1 MSRVFKS
8 FRKREWLFL
17 AITVGF
23 VIVQVL
29 LDLKIPEY
37 MSEVTTLVQT
47 EGSAMGD
54 ILTVGGYML
63 LCSILSLAITVV
75 TGFCAARVA
84 TKSCMQMREDVYK
97 KTNSFSMADMSNF
110 SISSLITRTT
120 NDITQVQTVLSMG
133 FVILVRAPFMC
144 IFATQKITSNN
155 PSFSVVAI
163 ASASAFLC
171 VIGALLALTV
181 PKSKKLQKLVDNL
194 NTVVREH
201 LIGVRV
207 VRAYNAESYH
217 EEKFDKINHDVA
229 HTNTFVNTTMAFL
242 SPFMSSLMS
251 GITLAVYWIGAAL
264 ISQATSSTEA
274 LTIFSDMVVFS
285 SYSIMIILSFMILT
299 MIFMMLPRTL
309 VALSRIDEVINFE
322 NKVKDGTNTDS
333 KTTFDT
339 AVEFKNVSF
348 SYSQSEENV
357 LNNVSFK
364 INKGD
369 TTAFIG
375 ATGSGKST
383 IIKLILR
390 YYDVTSGEILIDGVN
405 IKEYTQKA
413 LRDKLGFVSQT
424 AVLFDGTISSN
435 IAYGEEDNVS
445 LERINKAVEI
455 AQAKDFID
463 KIGLNGRVSQGGL
476 NLSGGQKQRVS
487 IARALYKDAEI
498 YMFDD
503 CFSALDYKTDR
514 LLREKLRK
522 EIDGPTK
529 LIVAQ
534 RISTVKDADQIIV
547 VDQGSVAGIG
557 THSELLLQNNLYK
570 EIAESQLSKEE
581 LANA

>member
-8 FRKREWLFL
+8 FRKKEWVFL
-17 AITVGF
+17 AIIIVF
-23 VIVQVL
+23 VIIQVL

-47 EGSAMGD
+47 EGSTMNE
-54 ILTVGGYML
+54 ILTVGAYML
-63 LCSILSLAITVV
+63 LCSIFSLAITVI
-75 TGFCAARVA
+75 TGFCSARVA
-84 TKSCMQMREDVYK
+84 TRSCMKMREDIYK
-97 KTNSFSMADMSNF
+97 KTNSFSMADMSKF
-110 SISSLITRTT
+110 SIASLITRTT
-120 NDITQVQTVLSMG
+120 NDITQVQTVLCMG

-144 IFATQKITSNN
+144 LFAINKISTTN
-155 PSFSVVAI
+155 PAFSTVTMVAV
-163 ASASAFLC
+163 SAFLC
-171 VIGALLALTV
+171 VIGVLLALTV

-194 NTVVREH
+194 NTVVGEH
-201 LIGVRV
+201 LVGVRV

-217 EEKFDKINHDVA
+217 EDKFEKTNHNIA
-229 HTNTFVNTTMAFL
+229 HTNTFINTTMAFL

-251 GITLAVYWIGAAL
+251 AITLAVYWLGAVL
-264 ISQATSSTEA
+264 ISEVGSSAEA
-274 LTIFSDMVVFS
+274 LNIFSEMVVFS

-309 VALSRIDEVINFE
+309 VSLSRIDEVINF
-322 NKVKDGTNTDS
+322 NNNIKDGNNSIS
-333 KTTFDT
+333 KEEFDV

-348 SYSQSEENV
+348 SYTESEENV

-369 TTAFIG
+369 TVAFIG

-390 YYDVTSGEILIDGVN
+390 YYDVNKGEILIDGVN
-405 IKEYTQKA
+405 IKEYTQKN

-424 AVLFDGTISSN
+424 AVLFDGTITSN
-435 IAYGEEDNVS
+435 IAYGEEDNIS
-445 LERINKAVEI
+445 KDRLNKSIDI

-463 KIGLNGRVSQGGL
+463 KIGVDGRVSQGGL

-487 IARALYKDAEI
+487 IARALYKNAEI

-514 LLREKLRK
+514 MLREKLK
-522 EIDGPTK
+522 TETIGSTK

-534 RISTVKDADQIIV
+534 RISTVKDADKIIV
-547 VDQGSVAGIG
+547 IDQGTIAGIG
-557 THSELLLQNNLYK
+557 THRNLLSKNNLYR

-581 LANA
+581 LENE